1 MFGKTSF
8 NRTKFNL
15 TSPFLSL
22 YVNMRVN
29 FDTEFPRPHA
39 LVDIGEAN
47 LSAEFSTECG
57 ALFVKAPLPATDM
70 EAEFAVEAAHLG
82 ARVPLG
88 SADINSRFDVV
99 APSLKNDVTE
109 EFSLENVLLA
119 PGDTMIIDT
128 DKLEIQVNDE
138 NLLESWVSGG
148 VFFLLK
154 PGVNTIQFDTNPSDC
169 ELTITIFWAD
179 RYL

>member
-1 MFGKTSF
+1 MFGKTAF
-8 NRTKFNL
+8 NRTRYNL
-15 TSPFLSL
+15 TSPFISL

-29 FDTEFPRPHA
+29 FDTDFPRLHA
-39 LVDIGEAN
+39 LADIGEAN
-47 LSAEFSTECG
+47 LSAAFSTDSG
-57 ALFVKAPLPATDM
+57 MLFVKAPLAATDM
-70 EAEFAVEAAHLG
+70 EAEFAMESEHLAAK
-82 ARVPLG
+82 VPLG
-88 SADINSRFDVV
+88 SVNAWANFEVV

-154 PGVNTIQFDTNPSDC
+154 PGTNTIQFDTNPSDC

>member
-1 MFGKTSF
+1 MFGKTAF
-8 NRTKFNL
+8 NRTRFNL
-15 TSPFLSL
+15 TAPYLSL
-22 YVNMRVN
+22 YVNMKAN
-29 FDTEFPRPHA
+29 FDTDFPRLSA
-39 LVDIGEAN
+39 LVDIGDAD
-47 LSAEFSTECG
+47 LSAAFQTD
-57 ALFVKAPLPATDM
+57 ADLLYAMVPLPATDIPDP
-70 EAEFAVEAAHLG
+70 EFSVEAQLKAM
-82 ARVPLG
+82 VPLG
-88 SADINSRFDVV
+88 DIEIQVVTDVV
-99 APSLKNDVTE
+99 APSLKNDKTE

-154 PGVNTIQFDTNPSDC
+154 PGLNTIQFDTSPSNC